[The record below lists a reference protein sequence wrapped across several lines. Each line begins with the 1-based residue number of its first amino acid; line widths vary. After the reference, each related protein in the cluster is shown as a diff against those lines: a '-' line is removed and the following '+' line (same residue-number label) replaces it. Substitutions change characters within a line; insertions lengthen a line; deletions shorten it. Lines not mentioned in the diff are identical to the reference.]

1 MKKLAA
7 FSILFCVISSSY
19 AQDVINTKDNKKLDV
34 KVIEQ
39 SNKSVKYLMPDYQD
53 GPVMSIKTRNIS
65 SIEYKNGHIDLVGN
79 QNPRRKYPIG
89 VSGGVALDFNSEFG
103 YLLISTDYFI
113 IPQIDIELNIGTDA
127 EEGYYYSTG
136 AKFHLNSDYSDKR
149 FTPFAGVLVGIWY
162 SDKIIQ
168 FPIGI
173 NYITKFGLNS
183 SISLSKVFT
192 SDSWETLLF
201 EFKIGWRFK

>member
-7 FSILFCVISSSY
+7 FSILFCIISSGN

-39 SNKSVKYLMPDYQD
+39 SNKIVKYLMPDYQD
-53 GPVMSIKTRNIS
+53 GPVMSIKTRDIS
-65 SIEYKNGHIDLVGN
+65 SIEYKNGNIDLVGN

-89 VSGGVALDFNSEFG
+89 VSGGVALDFESEFG
-103 YLLISTDYFI
+103 YFLVSSDYFI
-113 IPQIDIELNIGTDA
+113 IPQIDLELNIGTDG
-127 EEGYYYSTG
+127 EEGYYWSTG
-136 AKFHLNSDYSDKR
+136 AKFHLNSDYSDTR
-149 FTPFAGVLVGIWY
+149 LTPFTGVLIGVWY
-162 SDKIIQ
+162 TDKIIQ

-173 NYITKFGLNS
+173 NYMTKFGLNS
-183 SISLSKVFT
+183 SISLNKVLT
-192 SDSWETLLF
+192 SASWETVLF